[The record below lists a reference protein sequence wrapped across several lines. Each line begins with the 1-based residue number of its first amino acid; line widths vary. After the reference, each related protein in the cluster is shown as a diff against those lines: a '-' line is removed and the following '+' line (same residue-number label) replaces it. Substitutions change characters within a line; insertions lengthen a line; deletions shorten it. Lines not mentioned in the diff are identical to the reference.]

1 MKDLGNN
8 DFFFADVH
16 GAQIMYPYN
25 NACKTNDILIGQ
37 VVTILHYT
45 VQKLG
50 VFTAYNSTFNRRSI
64 K

>member
-8 DFFFADVH
+8 DIFYADVH

-37 VVTILHYT
+37 VVTIFT